1 MASTIQKKKNR
12 KKNLMYLLFLLP
24 GLLYLLINNYIPMF
38 GVFIAFKNIDYVKG
52 IFKSDWI
59 GLQNFRFLFKT
70 KDALIMTRNT
80 LLYNVAFIVLGT
92 IFAIFIAILLCE
104 LGERISARLFQSALI
119 LPYLLSW
126 VIISYIV
133 FAFLSSDNGYIN
145 KAILEAA
152 GKDGINWYG
161 TPFYWVIIL
170 VLVYLWK
177 YMGYQSIV
185 YMSNI
190 AGIDSSIK
198 EAARIDGANKL
209 QEIRYIIL
217 PLLKPTVIIMVL
229 MAIGRIFYSDFGLFF
244 QVPMDSGALY
254 PATQTVDTYVY
265 RGLMK
270 LNDIGMASAAGLY
283 QSVVGFILV
292 LLSNLAVR
300 RIDPDNALF

>member
-1 MASTIQKKKNR
+1 MRDMTHKRRDR
-12 KKNLMYLLFLLP
+12 KQNATYLLFLLP
-24 GLLYLLINNYIPMF
+24 GLIYLLINNYIPMF
-38 GVFIAFKNIDYVKG
+38 GIFIAFKNIDYVKG

-80 LLYNVAFIVLGT
+80 LLYNLFFIVVGT
-92 IFAIFIAILLCE
+92 VFAIFVAILLCE
-104 LGERISARLFQSALI
+104 LGEKLSARIFQSSLI

-133 FAFLSSDNGYIN
+133 FAFLSSDTGYIN
-145 KAILEAA
+145 KAVLEPM
-152 GKDGINWYG
+152 GRDSINWYG
-161 TPFYWVIIL
+161 EPFYWIFILIL
-170 VLVYLWK
+170 VFLWK
-177 YMGYQSIV
+177 SAGYQSIV
-185 YMSNI
+185 YMANI

-198 EAARIDGANKL
+198 EAARIDGAGRL
-209 QEIRYIIL
+209 QEIKYVVL
-217 PLLKPTVIIMVL
+217 PLLKPTVIIMTL
-229 MAIGRIFYSDFGLFF
+229 MAVGRIFYSDFGLFF
-244 QVPMDSGALY
+244 QVPMDSGSLY
-254 PATQTVDTYVY
+254 PVTQTIDTYVY

-300 RIDPDNALF
+300 KLDPDNALF

>member
-1 MASTIQKKKNR
+1 
-12 KKNLMYLLFLLP
+12 
-24 GLLYLLINNYIPMF
+24 
-38 GVFIAFKNIDYVKG
+38 
-52 IFKSDWI
+52 
-59 GLQNFRFLFKT
+59 
-70 KDALIMTRNT
+70 
-80 LLYNVAFIVLGT
+80 
-92 IFAIFIAILLCE
+92 
-104 LGERISARLFQSALI
+104 
-119 LPYLLSW
+119 
-126 VIISYIV
+126 
-133 FAFLSSDNGYIN
+133 
-145 KAILEAA
+145 
-152 GKDGINWYG
+152 
-161 TPFYWVIIL
+161 
-170 VLVYLWK
+170 
-177 YMGYQSIV
+177 MGYQSIV

>member
-1 MASTIQKKKNR
+1 MTSSVQRKRDR
-12 KKNLMYLLFLLP
+12 KKNLTYMLFLLP
-24 GLLYLLINNYIPMF
+24 GLVYLVINNYVPMM

-59 GLQNFRFLFKT
+59 GLENFRFLFRT
-70 KDALIMTRNT
+70 KDALVMTRNT
-80 LLYNVAFIVLGT
+80 LLYNLVFIIAGT
-92 IFAIFIAILLCE
+92 IFAVFVAILLCE
-104 LGERISARLFQSALI
+104 LGEKLSARLFQSALI

-133 FAFLSSDNGYIN
+133 FAFLSSDTGYIN
-145 KAILEAA
+145 KAVLEPA
-152 GKDGINWYG
+152 GKGFVNWYG
-161 TPFYWVIIL
+161 EPFYWIFIL
-170 VLVYLWK
+170 IFVFLWK
-177 YMGYQSIV
+177 STGYQSIV
-185 YMSNI
+185 YMANI

-209 QEIRYIIL
+209 QEIRYVVL
-217 PLLKPTVIIMVL
+217 PLLRPTVVIMTL

-292 LLSNLAVR
+292 LLSNLAVKKA
-300 RIDPDNALF
+300 DPDNALF

>member
-1 MASTIQKKKNR
+1 M
-12 KKNLMYLLFLLP
+12 LFLLP
-24 GLLYLLINNYIPMF
+24 GLVYLVINNYIPMM

-59 GLQNFRFLFKT
+59 GLENFRFLFRT
-70 KDALIMTRNT
+70 KDALVMTRNT
-80 LLYNVAFIVLGT
+80 LLYNLVFIIAGT
-92 IFAIFIAILLCE
+92 IFAVFVAILLCE
-104 LGERISARLFQSALI
+104 LGEKLSARLFQSALI

-133 FAFLSSDNGYIN
+133 FAFLSSDTGYIN
-145 KAILEAA
+145 KAVLEPA
-152 GKDGINWYG
+152 GKGFVNWYG
-161 TPFYWVIIL
+161 EPFYWIFIL
-170 VLVYLWK
+170 IFVFLWK
-177 YMGYQSIV
+177 STGYQSIV
-185 YMSNI
+185 YMANI

-209 QEIRYIIL
+209 QEIRYVVL
-217 PLLKPTVIIMVL
+217 PLLRPTVVIMTL

-292 LLSNLAVR
+292 LLSNLAVKKA
-300 RIDPDNALF
+300 DPDNALF

>member
-1 MASTIQKKKNR
+1 M
-12 KKNLMYLLFLLP
+12 LFLLP
-24 GLLYLLINNYIPMF
+24 GLVYLVINNYIPMM
-38 GVFIAFKNIDYVKG
+38 GVFIAFKNIDYAKG

-70 KDALIMTRNT
+70 RDALIMTRNT
-80 LLYNVAFIVLGT
+80 LLYNLVFIVAGT
-92 IFAIFIAILLCE
+92 VFAIFVAILLCE
-104 LGERISARLFQSALI
+104 LGEKLSARIFQSALI

-133 FAFLSSDNGYIN
+133 FAFLSSDTGYLN
-145 KAILEAA
+145 KAVLEPA
-152 GKDGINWYG
+152 GKSFVNWYG
-161 TPFYWVIIL
+161 EPFYWIFIL
-170 VLVYLWK
+170 IFVFLWK
-177 YMGYQSIV
+177 STGYQSIV
-185 YMSNI
+185 YMANI

-209 QEIRYIIL
+209 QEIRYVVL
-217 PLLKPTVIIMVL
+217 PLLKPTVVVMTL

-254 PATQTVDTYVY
+254 PVTQTVDTYVY

-283 QSVVGFILV
+283 QSVVGFVLV
-292 LLSNLAVR
+292 LLSNLAVKR
-300 RIDPDNALF
+300 ADPDNALF

>member
-170 VLVYLWK
+170 VLVYLWTS
-177 YMGYQSIV
+177 MGYQSIV

>member
-1 MASTIQKKKNR
+1 MASTVQRKKNR
-12 KKNLMYLLFLLP
+12 KKNFMYMLFLLP
-24 GLLYLLINNYIPMF
+24 GLLYLLVNNYIPMF
-38 GVFIAFKNIDYVKG
+38 GVFIAFKDIDYVKG

-59 GLQNFRFLFKT
+59 GFQNFRFLFKT

-80 LLYNVAFIVLGT
+80 LLYNVAFIILGT

-104 LGERISARLFQSALI
+104 LGEKLSARIFQSALI

-145 KAILEAA
+145 KAILEAS
-152 GKDGINWYG
+152 GKASVNWYG
-161 TPFYWVIIL
+161 TPAYWVLIL
-170 VLVYLWK
+170 IVVYLWK
-177 YMGYQSIV
+177 AMGYQSIV

-198 EAARIDGANKL
+198 EAARIDGAGKL
-209 QEIRYIIL
+209 QEIKYIIL

-229 MAIGRIFYSDFGLFF
+229 MAVGRIFYSDFGLFF

-283 QSVVGFILV
+283 QSIVGFILV
-292 LLSNLAVR
+292 LASNLAVR
-300 RIDPDNALF
+300 KLDPDNALF

>member
-1 MASTIQKKKNR
+1 MTSSVQKKRAR
-12 KKNLMYLLFLLP
+12 KRNLTYMLFMLP
-24 GLLYLLINNYIPMF
+24 GLVYLVINNYVPMM

-59 GLQNFRFLFKT
+59 GLENFRFLFRT

-80 LLYNVAFIVLGT
+80 LLYNLVFIVAGT
-92 IFAIFIAILLCE
+92 IFAVFVAILLCE
-104 LGERISARLFQSALI
+104 LGEKISARLFQSALI

-126 VIISYIV
+126 VIIAYIV
-133 FAFLSSDNGYIN
+133 FAFLSSDTGYIN
-145 KAILEAA
+145 KAVLEPA
-152 GKDGINWYG
+152 GKGFVNWYG
-161 TPFYWVIIL
+161 EPFYWIFIL
-170 VLVYLWK
+170 VFVFLWK
-177 YMGYQSIV
+177 STGYQSIV
-185 YMSNI
+185 YMANI

-209 QEIRYIIL
+209 QEIRYVVL
-217 PLLKPTVIIMVL
+217 PLLRPTVVIMTL

-244 QVPMDSGALY
+244 QAPMDSGALY

-292 LLSNLAVR
+292 LLSNLAVKKA
-300 RIDPDNALF
+300 DPDNALF

>member
-1 MASTIQKKKNR
+1 MTSSVQRKRDR
-12 KKNLMYLLFLLP
+12 KKNLTYMLFLLP
-24 GLLYLLINNYIPMF
+24 GLVYLVINNYIPMM

-59 GLQNFRFLFKT
+59 GLENFRFLFRT
-70 KDALIMTRNT
+70 KDALVMTRNT
-80 LLYNVAFIVLGT
+80 LLYNLVFIIAGT
-92 IFAIFIAILLCE
+92 IFAVFVAILLCE
-104 LGERISARLFQSALI
+104 LGEKLSARLFQSALI

-133 FAFLSSDNGYIN
+133 FAFLSSDTGYIN
-145 KAILEAA
+145 KAVLEPA
-152 GKDGINWYG
+152 GKGFVNWYG
-161 TPFYWVIIL
+161 EPFYWIFIL
-170 VLVYLWK
+170 IFVFLWK
-177 YMGYQSIV
+177 STGYQSIV
-185 YMSNI
+185 YMANI

-209 QEIRYIIL
+209 QEIRYVVL
-217 PLLKPTVIIMVL
+217 PLLHPTVVIMTL

-270 LNDIGMASAAGLY
+270 FGMASAAGLY

-292 LLSNLAVR
+292 LLSNLAVKKA
-300 RIDPDNALF
+300 DPDNALF

>member
-1 MASTIQKKKNR
+1 MASTVHRKKNR
-12 KKNLMYLLFLLP
+12 KKSLMYMLFLLP
-24 GLLYLLINNYIPMF
+24 GLVYLLINNYIPMF

-59 GLQNFRFLFKT
+59 GFQNFRFLFKT

-80 LLYNVAFIVLGT
+80 LLYNIAFIVLGT
-92 IFAIFIAILLCE
+92 IFAILIAILLCE
-104 LGERISARLFQSALI
+104 LGEKISARLFQSALI

-152 GKDGINWYG
+152 GKADVNWYG
-161 TPFYWVIIL
+161 TPSYWAFIL
-170 VLVYLWK
+170 VIVYLWK
-177 YMGYQSIV
+177 SMGYQSIV

-198 EAARIDGANKL
+198 EAARIDGAGKL

-217 PLLKPTVIIMVL
+217 PLLKPTVVIMVL

-292 LLSNLAVR
+292 LVSNLAVR
-300 RIDPDNALF
+300 KIDPDNALF

>member
-1 MASTIQKKKNR
+1 M
-12 KKNLMYLLFLLP
+12 LFLLP
-24 GLLYLLINNYIPMF
+24 GLVYLVINNYVPMM

-59 GLQNFRFLFKT
+59 GLENFRFLFRT
-70 KDALIMTRNT
+70 KDALVMTRNT
-80 LLYNVAFIVLGT
+80 LLYNLVFIIAGT
-92 IFAIFIAILLCE
+92 IFAVFVAILLCE
-104 LGERISARLFQSALI
+104 LGEKLSARLFQSALI

-133 FAFLSSDNGYIN
+133 FAFLSSDTGYIN
-145 KAILEAA
+145 KAVLEPA
-152 GKDGINWYG
+152 GKGFVNWYG
-161 TPFYWVIIL
+161 EPFYWIFIL
-170 VLVYLWK
+170 IFVFLWK
-177 YMGYQSIV
+177 STGYQSIV
-185 YMSNI
+185 YMANI

-209 QEIRYIIL
+209 QEIRYVVL
-217 PLLKPTVIIMVL
+217 PLLRPTVVIMTL

-292 LLSNLAVR
+292 LLSNLAVKKA
-300 RIDPDNALF
+300 DPDNALF

>member
-1 MASTIQKKKNR
+1 M
-12 KKNLMYLLFLLP
+12 
-24 GLLYLLINNYIPMF
+24 
-38 GVFIAFKNIDYVKG
+38 
-52 IFKSDWI
+52 
-59 GLQNFRFLFKT
+59 
-70 KDALIMTRNT
+70 
-80 LLYNVAFIVLGT
+80 
-92 IFAIFIAILLCE
+92 
-104 LGERISARLFQSALI
+104 
-119 LPYLLSW
+119 
-126 VIISYIV
+126 

-177 YMGYQSIV
+177 SMGYQSIV

-229 MAIGRIFYSDFGLFF
+229 MAIGRIFTRISDCF

>member
-1 MASTIQKKKNR
+1 MTSSVQRKRDR
-12 KKNLMYLLFLLP
+12 KKNLTYMLFLLP
-24 GLLYLLINNYIPMF
+24 GLVYLVINNYIPMM

-59 GLQNFRFLFKT
+59 GLENFRFLFRT
-70 KDALIMTRNT
+70 KDALVMTHNT
-80 LLYNVAFIVLGT
+80 LLYNLVFIIAGT
-92 IFAIFIAILLCE
+92 IFAVFVAILLCE
-104 LGERISARLFQSALI
+104 LGEKLSARLFQSALI

-133 FAFLSSDNGYIN
+133 FAFLSSDTGYIN
-145 KAILEAA
+145 KAVLEPA
-152 GKDGINWYG
+152 GKGFVNWYG
-161 TPFYWVIIL
+161 EPFYWIFIL
-170 VLVYLWK
+170 IFVFLWK
-177 YMGYQSIV
+177 STGYQSIV
-185 YMSNI
+185 YMANI

-209 QEIRYIIL
+209 QEIRYVVL
-217 PLLKPTVIIMVL
+217 PLLRPTVVIMTL

-292 LLSNLAVR
+292 LLSNLAVKKA
-300 RIDPDNALF
+300 DPDNALF

>member
-1 MASTIQKKKNR
+1 MTSSVQRKRDR
-12 KKNLMYLLFLLP
+12 KKNLTYMLFLLP
-24 GLLYLLINNYIPMF
+24 GLVYLVINNYVPMM

-59 GLQNFRFLFKT
+59 GLENFRILFRT
-70 KDALIMTRNT
+70 KDALVMTRNT
-80 LLYNVAFIVLGT
+80 LLYNLVFIIAGT
-92 IFAIFIAILLCE
+92 IFAVFVAILLCE
-104 LGERISARLFQSALI
+104 LGEKLSARLFQSALI

-133 FAFLSSDNGYIN
+133 FAFLSSDTGYIN
-145 KAILEAA
+145 KAVLEPA
-152 GKDGINWYG
+152 GKGFVNWYG
-161 TPFYWVIIL
+161 EPFYWIFIL
-170 VLVYLWK
+170 IFVFLWK
-177 YMGYQSIV
+177 STGYQSIV
-185 YMSNI
+185 YMANI

-209 QEIRYIIL
+209 QEIRYVVL
-217 PLLKPTVIIMVL
+217 PLLRPTVVIMTL

-292 LLSNLAVR
+292 LLSNLAVKKA
-300 RIDPDNALF
+300 DPDNALF

>member
-1 MASTIQKKKNR
+1 M
-12 KKNLMYLLFLLP
+12 
-24 GLLYLLINNYIPMF
+24 
-38 GVFIAFKNIDYVKG
+38 
-52 IFKSDWI
+52 
-59 GLQNFRFLFKT
+59 
-70 KDALIMTRNT
+70 
-80 LLYNVAFIVLGT
+80 
-92 IFAIFIAILLCE
+92 AILLCE
-104 LGERISARLFQSALI
+104 LGEKLSARLFQSALI

-133 FAFLSSDNGYIN
+133 FAFLSSDTGYIN
-145 KAILEAA
+145 KAVLEPA
-152 GKDGINWYG
+152 GKGFVNWYG
-161 TPFYWVIIL
+161 EPFYWIFIL
-170 VLVYLWK
+170 IFVFLWK
-177 YMGYQSIV
+177 STGYQSIV
-185 YMSNI
+185 YMANI

-209 QEIRYIIL
+209 QEIRYVVL
-217 PLLKPTVIIMVL
+217 PLLRPTVVIMTL

-292 LLSNLAVR
+292 LLSNLAVKKA
-300 RIDPDNALF
+300 DPDNALF

>member
-1 MASTIQKKKNR
+1 MTSSVQRKRDR
-12 KKNLMYLLFLLP
+12 KKNLTYMLFLLP
-24 GLLYLLINNYIPMF
+24 GLVYLVINNYVPMM

-59 GLQNFRFLFKT
+59 GLENFRFLFRT
-70 KDALIMTRNT
+70 KDALVMTRNT
-80 LLYNVAFIVLGT
+80 LLYNLVFIIAGT
-92 IFAIFIAILLCE
+92 IFAVFVAILLCE
-104 LGERISARLFQSALI
+104 LGEILSARLFQSALI

-133 FAFLSSDNGYIN
+133 FAFLSSDTGYIN
-145 KAILEAA
+145 KAVLEPA
-152 GKDGINWYG
+152 GKGFVNWYG
-161 TPFYWVIIL
+161 EPFYWIFIL
-170 VLVYLWK
+170 IFVFLWK
-177 YMGYQSIV
+177 STGYQSIV
-185 YMSNI
+185 YMANI

-209 QEIRYIIL
+209 QEIRYVVL
-217 PLLKPTVIIMVL
+217 PLLRPTVVIMTL

-292 LLSNLAVR
+292 LLSNLAVKKA
-300 RIDPDNALF
+300 DPDNALF

>member
-1 MASTIQKKKNR
+1 MTSSVQRKRDR
-12 KKNLMYLLFLLP
+12 KKNLTYMLFLLP
-24 GLLYLLINNYIPMF
+24 GLVYLVINNYVPMT

-59 GLQNFRFLFKT
+59 GLENFRFLFRT
-70 KDALIMTRNT
+70 KDALVMTRNT
-80 LLYNVAFIVLGT
+80 LLYNLVFIIAGT
-92 IFAIFIAILLCE
+92 IFAVFVAILLCE
-104 LGERISARLFQSALI
+104 LGEKLSARLFQSALI

-133 FAFLSSDNGYIN
+133 FAFLSSDTGYIN
-145 KAILEAA
+145 KAVLEPA
-152 GKDGINWYG
+152 GKGFVNWYG
-161 TPFYWVIIL
+161 EPFYWIFIL
-170 VLVYLWK
+170 IFVFLWK
-177 YMGYQSIV
+177 STGYQSIV
-185 YMSNI
+185 YMANI

-209 QEIRYIIL
+209 QEIRYVVL
-217 PLLKPTVIIMVL
+217 PLLRPTVVIMTL

-292 LLSNLAVR
+292 LLSNLAVKKA
-300 RIDPDNALF
+300 DPDNALF

>member
-161 TPFYWVIIL
+161 TPFY
-170 VLVYLWK
+170 
-177 YMGYQSIV
+177 
-185 YMSNI
+185 
-190 AGIDSSIK
+190 
-198 EAARIDGANKL
+198 
-209 QEIRYIIL
+209 
-217 PLLKPTVIIMVL
+217 
-229 MAIGRIFYSDFGLFF
+229 
-244 QVPMDSGALY
+244 
-254 PATQTVDTYVY
+254 
-265 RGLMK
+265 
-270 LNDIGMASAAGLY
+270 
-283 QSVVGFILV
+283 
-292 LLSNLAVR
+292 
-300 RIDPDNALF
+300 

>member
-1 MASTIQKKKNR
+1 MTSSVQKKRAR
-12 KKNLMYLLFLLP
+12 KKNITYMLFLLP
-24 GLLYLLINNYIPMF
+24 GLVYLVINNYIPMM
-38 GVFIAFKNIDYVKG
+38 GVFIAFKNIDYAKG

-70 KDALIMTRNT
+70 RDALIMTRNT
-80 LLYNVAFIVLGT
+80 LLYNLVFIVAGT
-92 IFAIFIAILLCE
+92 VFAIFVAILLCE
-104 LGERISARLFQSALI
+104 LGEKLSARIFQSALI

-133 FAFLSSDNGYIN
+133 FAFLSSDTGYLN
-145 KAILEAA
+145 KAVLEPA
-152 GKDGINWYG
+152 GKSFVNWYG
-161 TPFYWVIIL
+161 EPFYWIFIL
-170 VLVYLWK
+170 IFVFLWK
-177 YMGYQSIV
+177 STGYQSIV
-185 YMSNI
+185 YMANI

-209 QEIRYIIL
+209 QEIRYVVL
-217 PLLKPTVIIMVL
+217 PLLKPTVVVMTL

-254 PATQTVDTYVY
+254 PVTQTVDTYVY

-283 QSVVGFILV
+283 QSVVGFVLV
-292 LLSNLAVR
+292 LLSNLAVKR
-300 RIDPDNALF
+300 ADPDNALF

>member
-1 MASTIQKKKNR
+1 MTSSVQRKRDR
-12 KKNLMYLLFLLP
+12 KKNLTYMLFLLP
-24 GLLYLLINNYIPMF
+24 GLVYLVINNYIPMM

-59 GLQNFRFLFKT
+59 GLENFRFLFRT
-70 KDALIMTRNT
+70 KDALVMTRNT
-80 LLYNVAFIVLGT
+80 LLYNLVFIIAGT
-92 IFAIFIAILLCE
+92 IFAVFVAILLRE
-104 LGERISARLFQSALI
+104 LGEKLSARLFQSALI

-133 FAFLSSDNGYIN
+133 FAFLSSDTGYIN
-145 KAILEAA
+145 KAVLEPA
-152 GKDGINWYG
+152 GKGFVNWYG
-161 TPFYWVIIL
+161 EPFYWIFIL
-170 VLVYLWK
+170 IFVFLWK
-177 YMGYQSIV
+177 STGYQSIV
-185 YMSNI
+185 YMANI

-209 QEIRYIIL
+209 QEIRYVVL
-217 PLLKPTVIIMVL
+217 PLLRPTVVIMTL

-270 LNDIGMASAAGLY
+270 LNEMWVHSPPLGAQAN
-283 QSVVGFILV
+283 F
-292 LLSNLAVR
+292 N
-300 RIDPDNALF
+300 RIEKHDTM

>member
-1 MASTIQKKKNR
+1 MGNAKKRAR
-12 KKNLMYLLFLLP
+12 KRNAVYMFFLLP
-24 GLLYLLINNYIPMF
+24 GLVYLLINNYIPMF
-38 GVFIAFKNIDYVKG
+38 GVFIAFKNIDYGKG

-80 LLYNVAFIVLGT
+80 LLYNLIFIVLGT
-92 IFAIFIAILLCE
+92 VFAIFVAILLCE
-104 LGERISARLFQSALI
+104 LGEKLSARIFQSALI

-133 FAFLSSDNGYIN
+133 FAFLSSDTGYVN
-145 KAILEAA
+145 KAILEPA
-152 GKDGINWYG
+152 GKDFVNWYG
-161 TPFYWVIIL
+161 ESFYWIFIL
-170 VLVYLWK
+170 IFVYLWK
-177 YMGYQSIV
+177 SAGYQSIV
-185 YMSNI
+185 YMANI

-209 QEIRYIIL
+209 QEIRYVVL
-217 PLLKPTVIIMVL
+217 PLLRPTVIIMTL
-229 MAIGRIFYSDFGLFF
+229 MAIGRIFYSDFGLFY

-254 PATQTVDTYVY
+254 PTTQTVDTYVY

-270 LNDIGMASAAGLY
+270 LNDIGMASAAGVY
-283 QSVVGFILV
+283 QSVVGFVLV

-300 RIDPDNALF
+300 KIDPDNALF

>member
-1 MASTIQKKKNR
+1 MRADAQKRRAR
-12 KKNLMYLLFLLP
+12 KRNLIYILFLLP
-24 GLLYLLINNYIPMF
+24 GLIYLLINDYIPMF
-38 GVFIAFKNIDYVKG
+38 GVFIAFKNIDYGKG

-80 LLYNVAFIVLGT
+80 LLYNLVFIVLGT
-92 IFAIFIAILLCE
+92 VFAIFVAILLCE
-104 LGERISARLFQSALI
+104 LGEKLSARIFQSALI

-126 VIISYIV
+126 VIISYVV
-133 FAFLSSDNGYIN
+133 FAFLSSDTGYVN
-145 KAILEAA
+145 KAILEPA
-152 GKDGINWYG
+152 GKSGVNWYG
-161 TPFYWVIIL
+161 ESFYWIFIL
-170 VLVYLWK
+170 IFVYLWK
-177 YMGYQSIV
+177 SAGYQSIV
-185 YMSNI
+185 YMANI

-209 QEIRYIIL
+209 QEIRYVVL
-217 PLLKPTVIIMVL
+217 PLLKPTVIIMTL
-229 MAIGRIFYSDFGLFF
+229 MAVGRIFYSDFGLFY

-254 PATQTVDTYVY
+254 PTTQTIDTYVY

-270 LNDIGMASAAGLY
+270 LNDIGMASAAGVY
-283 QSVVGFILV
+283 QSMVGFVLV